1 MSLSLISAPRQ
12 SYLDSQTLAALPD
25 AEFELLLPHLKPIR
39 LAFNENIYVYGDTVQ
54 HVYFPIDCVVSNL
67 AVMEDGATVEVSMVG
82 RDALLGISAIIGSS
96 RAHHWTRTLIA
107 GSAWKMEAA
116 ALRKLF
122 SRHEAVQRAVLR
134 AYRLMIEQVS
144 QRAVCHARHVVMQ
157 RLCCWLL
164 MIHDRVGRDDF
175 ELTHETIASRIGVRR
190 AGITQA
196 ANMLKSMEVVSY
208 RRGHVHIID
217 RSEIERSACE
227 CYETFSREFYG
238 SEIAGHEGKRQKSVR
253 GQ

>member
-1 MSLSLISAPRQ
+1 MSLSLITAARQ
-12 SYLDSQTLAALPD
+12 GYPDNRTLAALPD
-25 AEFELLLPHLKPIR
+25 AEYELLLPHLKPVSF
-39 LAFNENIYVYGDTVQ
+39 AFNENIYVYGDTIQ
-54 HVYFPIDCVVSNL
+54 HVYFPVDCVVSNL

-82 RDALLGISAIIGSS
+82 RDVLLGISAIIGSS

-116 ALRKLF
+116 ALRGLF

-134 AYRLMIEQVS
+134 AYRMMIEQVS
-144 QRAVCHARHVVMQ
+144 QRAVCHARHLVMQ

-208 RRGHVHIID
+208 HRGKVHIID
-217 RSEIERSACE
+217 RSAIEHYACE
-227 CYETFSREFYG
+227 CYESFRREFYG
-238 SEIAGHEGKRQKSVR
+238 SKIAGGDKDKRQKSV
-253 GQ
+253 